1 MTIMFKLD
9 ILDSI
14 FYCMIKALIAYE
26 RALPT
31 QNQDFVFYLIFFA
44 NKTMNYESVLYV
56 KEVGGPK
63 IQFLLEEIFLLAIIC
78 IHTCIYIYIYIY
90 KMAIFLFSKSIF
102 FTNVSYK
109 YGLIKSYHT
118 SFYHM
123 CRPLICY
130 DIIFACVCS
139 VRYLY
144 SFKVQSERQCIP
156 TIYVGSDCIKTH
168 VA

>member
-78 IHTCIYIYIYIY
+78 IHTCIYIYIYNT
-90 KMAIFLFSKSIF
+90 KCL
-102 FTNVSYK
+102 
-109 YGLIKSYHT
+109 
-118 SFYHM
+118 
-123 CRPLICY
+123 
-130 DIIFACVCS
+130 
-139 VRYLY
+139 
-144 SFKVQSERQCIP
+144 
-156 TIYVGSDCIKTH
+156 
-168 VA
+168 

>member
-78 IHTCIYIYIYIY
+78 ICIFG
-90 KMAIFLFSKSIF
+90 KRFFPPKTQFSCFLNQYF
-102 FTNVSYK
+102 
-109 YGLIKSYHT
+109 LL
-118 SFYHM
+118 M
-123 CRPLICY
+123 
-130 DIIFACVCS
+130 
-139 VRYLY
+139 
-144 SFKVQSERQCIP
+144 
-156 TIYVGSDCIKTH
+156 
-168 VA
+168 

>member
-44 NKTMNYESVLYV
+44 NKTMNYESVLYM

-63 IQFLLEEIFLLAIIC
+63 IPFVLEEIFLLAIIC
-78 IHTCIYIYIYIY
+78 IHTCIYIYIYI
-90 KMAIFLFSKSIF
+90 IFLFSKSIF

-118 SFYHM
+118 SF
-123 CRPLICY
+123 L
-130 DIIFACVCS
+130 S
-139 VRYLY
+139 
-144 SFKVQSERQCIP
+144 
-156 TIYVGSDCIKTH
+156 YVSPPYML
-168 VA
+168 

>member
-90 KMAIFLFSKSIF
+90 IRRLVEIFLFSKSIF

-118 SFYHM
+118 SF
-123 CRPLICY
+123 L
-130 DIIFACVCS
+130 S
-139 VRYLY
+139 
-144 SFKVQSERQCIP
+144 
-156 TIYVGSDCIKTH
+156 YVSPPYML
-168 VA
+168 